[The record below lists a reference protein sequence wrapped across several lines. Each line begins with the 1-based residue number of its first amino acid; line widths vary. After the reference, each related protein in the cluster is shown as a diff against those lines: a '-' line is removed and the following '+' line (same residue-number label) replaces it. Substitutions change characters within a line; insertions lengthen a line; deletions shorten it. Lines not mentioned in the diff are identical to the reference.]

1 VLRRQRESQPRPL
14 PLNLK
19 LLEVPVRYTQSPS
32 LSDEHND
39 SDLASRSAHRGHEL
53 SDERVGVAPEDSI
66 YDARLRW
73 PRPGAAPQ
81 RASAFANDR
90 LADKRP
96 PLTKRMLHASVR
108 FFLAVL
114 IGVGATLSWQAYGDE
129 AQKMVVARVPALAWL
144 LPLSSAPSNTA
155 AASSPDLAQQ
165 LNPMALDIA
174 AIRRQVAQLAA
185 NQGQLVADEGQI
197 ARSIAALQAFE
208 GDISQKISA
217 IAEPKPAHVQPHKP
231 APRLTPSSIAP
242 EGQ

>member
-1 VLRRQRESQPRPL
+1 
-14 PLNLK
+14 
-19 LLEVPVRYTQSPS
+19 VRYTQSPS

-39 SDLASRSAHRGHEL
+39 GDLASRSAHRGHEL
-53 SDERVGVAPEDSI
+53 SDERVGAAPEDSI
-66 YDARLRW
+66 YDARLRL
-73 PRPGAAPQ
+73 PRSGAPQ
-81 RASAFANDR
+81 RVAVFGNNRVAN
-90 LADKRP
+90 KRP
-96 PLTKRMLHASVR
+96 SFGKRMLHASVR

-144 LPLSSAPSNTA
+144 LPLSPTPANTV

-165 LNPMALDIA
+165 LNPMALDIV

-208 GDISQKISA
+208 GDISQKITA
-217 IAEPKPAHVQPHKP
+217 IAEPKPVHVQPHKP
-231 APRLTPSSIAP
+231 APRLAPSSIAP
-242 EGQ
+242 ERQ

>member
-1 VLRRQRESQPRPL
+1 
-14 PLNLK
+14 
-19 LLEVPVRYTQSPS
+19 VRYTQSPS

-53 SDERVGVAPEDSI
+53 SDERVGTAAEDSI

-73 PRPGAAPQ
+73 PRPGAAAPQ
-81 RASAFANDR
+81 RASVFANDR
-90 LADKRP
+90 LAGKRP
-96 PLTKRMLHASVR
+96 PLTKRMLHASAR

-155 AASSPDLAQQ
+155 TASSPDLAQQ
-165 LNPMALDIA
+165 LNPIALDIV

-185 NQGQLVADEGQI
+185 NQGQLAADEGQI

-217 IAEPKPAHVQPHKP
+217 IAEPKPVHVQPHKP
-231 APRLTPSSIAP
+231 APRLAPSSIAP